1 MSEYSKFAWFYD
13 QLTYNVDYDKI
24 SERIDSLVGQFGGE
38 KGVLL
43 ELGCG
48 TGSLCEKLSELG
60 YDVIGV
66 DNSQEMLSQ
75 AWEKKFES
83 GRDIQYVCQDMTEL
97 EMYGTVDVAV
107 SVLDCINHLPSREAI
122 QKTFDRV
129 SLFMEPN
136 GLFIFDVN
144 TEYKHRV
151 ILGNNAYIYDLD
163 GIFCAWQ
170 NEYNNEDGSVD
181 IFLDFFEENEDGSY
195 NRYQENFKEIAFS
208 EGEIDGMLKKA
219 GFEILAKYDE
229 YTDDPIEDKTQRIV
243 YVARK
248 IK

>member
-13 QLTYNVDYDKI
+13 QLTFNVDYDSI
-24 SERIDSLVGQFGGE
+24 GQRINELVGQFGGE

-48 TGSLCEKLSELG
+48 TGALCEKMSGLG
-60 YDVIGV
+60 YDVIGI
-66 DNSQEMLSQ
+66 DNSQDMLSQ

-83 GRDIQYVCQDMTEL
+83 GHDIQYVCQDMTEL
-97 EMYGTVDVAV
+97 EMYGEVDVVV
-107 SVLDCINHLPSREAI
+107 SVLDCINHLSDRAAV
-122 QKTFDRV
+122 KRTFERV
-129 SLFMEPN
+129 SLYTAEN

-144 TEYKHRV
+144 TKFKHRE

-170 NEYNNEDGSVD
+170 NEYNEDDGSVN
-181 IFLDFFEENEDGSY
+181 IFLDFFEENEVGAYD
-195 NRYQENFKEIAFS
+195 RYQESFREIAFD
-208 EGEIDGMLKKA
+208 EGEIDEMLVNA
-219 GFEILAKYDE
+219 GFEVLAKYDE
-229 YTDDPIEDKTQRIV
+229 YTDKSVDENTQRIV
-243 YVARK
+243 YTARK